1 MSKNKET
8 EVGSPGQKAGRQD
21 DKPASV
27 WDERYAGEEYHFG
40 TDPNTFLVSQQS
52 LLRPGMSCLALADG
66 EGRNG
71 VWLAEQGLDVLSVDS
86 SPVALEKAR
95 QLARSRGVAAKFER
109 VDLMQWP
116 WEENR
121 FDVVAAI
128 FIQFAPPGLREQ
140 MFVHIKRCLKPGGL
154 LLLQGYTPRQLHYRT
169 GGPSQAENLYTET
182 LLREAFADMETIEL
196 REHDDVISEGAGH
209 SGMSALI
216 DLVAR
221 KPG

>member
-1 MSKNKET
+1 
-8 EVGSPGQKAGRQD
+8 
-21 DKPASV
+21 
-27 WDERYAGEEYHFG
+27 
-40 TDPNTFLVSQQS
+40 
-52 LLRPGMSCLALADG
+52 MSCLAVADG

-86 SPVALEKAR
+86 SSVALEKAR
-95 QLARSRGVAAKFER
+95 QLAQKRGVSAKCEQ
-109 VDLMQWP
+109 VDLTQWS
-116 WEENR
+116 WGENR

-140 MFVHIKRCLKPGGL
+140 MFAHIKCCLKPGGL

-182 LLREAFADMETIEL
+182 LLREAFADMEIIEL
-196 REHDDVISEGAGH
+196 REHDDIISEGAGH

-221 KPG
+221 KPAVNLPGRHA